1 MVNVQTWLNEKFP
14 NEEAKKKVNKL
25 CIYTSNGTEFNN
37 GQNCHF
43 YNTKLEGE
51 LDLSDFI
58 NLNYCCI
65 SNYSIIA
72 SNYHKL
78 NLLKLDDCSR
88 LNQLYLEYN
97 DGQLSFRGNIAPNNF
112 YLRYCQNLSDLKFSD
127 QFANT
132 KNLNIQNC
140 QQLTTLSKLDRLVNL
155 NTLYIDNNL
164 KLTILEGLSG
174 LEELQTFTLCKCS
187 QFDRLTGLDKLISLR
202 TLNISG
208 CPNLDLSQ
216 QDIPAGVTSL
226 SISDINGPNFASF
239 SPNQQLRSLSISDCS
254 NLQEISDIDK
264 LTGLSITN
272 CSNLEKINGFEYAA
286 AHFNFQNCPKLKPFK
301 RFGELKE
308 LSSLIFPNSTYNF
321 ANLKEEIKRLK
332 INDLTPLFQNKSR
345 ELKELITNVKS
356 KLSEEA
362 QELPEAFLELHMELA
377 RDTDNNFLQK
387 QLERMKN
394 SLNKKLSE
402 QEINSLTDKQTEV
415 IKLKKQLENLQIEI
429 TS

>member
-14 NEEAKKKVNKL
+14 NEEAKKKVSKL

-140 QQLTTLSKLDRLVNL
+140 QQLTTLSKLDR
-155 NTLYIDNNL
+155 
-164 KLTILEGLSG
+164 
-174 LEELQTFTLCKCS
+174 
-187 QFDRLTGLDKLISLR
+187 
-202 TLNISG
+202 
-208 CPNLDLSQ
+208 
-216 QDIPAGVTSL
+216 
-226 SISDINGPNFASF
+226 
-239 SPNQQLRSLSISDCS
+239 
-254 NLQEISDIDK
+254 
-264 LTGLSITN
+264 
-272 CSNLEKINGFEYAA
+272 
-286 AHFNFQNCPKLKPFK
+286 
-301 RFGELKE
+301 
-308 LSSLIFPNSTYNF
+308 
-321 ANLKEEIKRLK
+321 
-332 INDLTPLFQNKSR
+332 
-345 ELKELITNVKS
+345 
-356 KLSEEA
+356 
-362 QELPEAFLELHMELA
+362 
-377 RDTDNNFLQK
+377 
-387 QLERMKN
+387 
-394 SLNKKLSE
+394 
-402 QEINSLTDKQTEV
+402 
-415 IKLKKQLENLQIEI
+415 
-429 TS
+429 